1 MAEVLE
7 GSGER
12 QVVGLR
18 GRGQDVVHPLGSF
31 YGGVGGQ
38 RRRKRCSAV
47 SDSQKDGAEQQLLGG
62 VSHHPMDRLGVSFWG
77 ICLRKT
83 GFHCTACVA

>member
-18 GRGQDVVHPLGSF
+18 GRGQDVVHSLGSL
-31 YGGVGGQ
+31 YRGQ
-38 RRRKRCSAV
+38 ERKRCAAV
-47 SDSQKDGAEQQLLGG
+47 SAQSVKKKGCT
-62 VSHHPMDRLGVSFWG
+62 LGVF
-77 ICLRKT
+77 T
-83 GFHCTACVA
+83 GGR